1 MLQRDPRIAARHVWQ
16 RVGWWWRRGPARLRL
31 RRHLSVYFLPVA
43 LVLLAVV
50 GKIISAMLTGDAA
63 VSDFAHHDIDALRD
77 DVSTLSGL
85 NVIEPGQVS
94 FIAGDL
100 AVLEGKLDTAEQQ
113 FAAALQRID
122 NADSCPARINLEL
135 VRETQ
140 GDLAANRADVSHAE
154 ERYNSALQVITDAP
168 PRCFKDNDDPNLDRR
183 RIRNDAAARLA
194 DKIKALHLPPAKPP
208 NPAQTASPSP
218 PPTSLTET
226 QLPPPPPP
234 GPPRRRR
241 RPRRPAPAAT
251 VPCSGPTVVAERAMA
266 ARAHSTTSAPTASR
280 WAAAARHPNTAWAP
294 AMAAAHWTACRTASV
309 IPTRPV
315 RPPRTTPARTFRVA
329 RPGPRRLAGRR
340 VARRPPPRPGPFR
353 RRPSTSARR
362 T

>member
-234 GPPRRRR
+234 GATSTPTPP
-241 RPRRPAPAAT
+241 
-251 VPCSGPTVVAERAMA
+251 
-266 ARAHSTTSAPTASR
+266 
-280 WAAAARHPNTAWAP
+280 
-294 AMAAAHWTACRTASV
+294 
-309 IPTRPV
+309 
-315 RPPRTTPARTFRVA
+315 PPP
-329 RPGPRRLAGRR
+329 PGPGSNGPVFGPNGGGGAGNGGPSPLNDVSPDRIPVGGGGAAPQHRLGTGDGGSPLDRLQNSLGDSDATGSS
-340 VARRPPPRPGPFR
+340 AEDNT
-353 RRPSTSARR
+353 STHI
-362 T
+362 